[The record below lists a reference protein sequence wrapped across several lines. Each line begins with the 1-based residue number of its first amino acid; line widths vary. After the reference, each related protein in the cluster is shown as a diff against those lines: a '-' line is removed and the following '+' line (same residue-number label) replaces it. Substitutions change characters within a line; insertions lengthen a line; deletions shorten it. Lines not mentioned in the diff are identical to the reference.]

1 MLSWDAFGP
10 SFDVVDMV
18 RLLFSDGFGRDLGR
32 VVRISR
38 SCGWTPTVRRLRHC
52 EEDKHCR
59 SSDQSG
65 GDIVDVPPRVG
76 DGNETC
82 NYDAA

>member
-18 RLLFSDGFGRDLGR
+18 RLFFSDGLGVDLGR
-32 VVRISR
+32 VVEISR
-38 SCGWTPTVRRLRHC
+38 SCGWTPTVRCLRHC
-52 EEDKHCR
+52 EEDEHCR